1 MDMIKRTE
9 ELKKDLQDKE
19 VRDSFVL
26 DHINIGIPLQ
36 IRALREQKGRGWTQ
50 QELANRAGMKQERIS
65 AIENPNY
72 KNAFTLSTL
81 TRLASAFDVALIVR
95 FVPISELVK
104 WELTI
109 SPEKLE
115 AVSFNDD
122 PYFKPP
128 VYEFVA
134 QGGMILGGSGIVD
147 FINPSKPSM
156 PLEDE
161 FTRFKRTKEK
171 EAKKEMEDREKQE
184 KIKKELGIQMQKAM
198 IGAQ

>member
-1 MDMIKRTE
+1 MDTIKKAQ

-36 IRALREQKGRGWTQ
+36 IRALREQKERGWTQ
-50 QELANRAGMKQERIS
+50 QELANLAGMKQERIS

-81 TRLASAFDVALIVR
+81 TRLASAFGVALIVR

-104 WELTI
+104 WELTL

-115 AVSFNDD
+115 AVSFEED
-122 PYFKPP
+122 PYFQPS
-128 VYEFVA
+128 VTALVG
-134 QGGMILGGSGIVD
+134 QGGFVLEGESIISCCYPEPKAMGKLIY
-147 FINPSKPSM
+147 INDAKQKATGKKMDDYQKEMDM
-156 PLEDE
+156 PLLESL
-161 FTRFKRTKEK
+161 
-171 EAKKEMEDREKQE
+171 AGVKQ
-184 KIKKELGIQMQKAM
+184 
-198 IGAQ
+198 